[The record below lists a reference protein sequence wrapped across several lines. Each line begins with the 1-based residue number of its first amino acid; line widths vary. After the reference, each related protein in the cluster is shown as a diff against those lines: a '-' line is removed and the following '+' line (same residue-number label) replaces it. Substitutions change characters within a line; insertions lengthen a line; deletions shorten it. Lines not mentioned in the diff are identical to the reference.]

1 MLRNRMIRAAI
12 PKGSPISF
20 VDATGQVVDISST
33 TGTITVSTDD
43 SIVAFSHG
51 KIADEI
57 SFYSFGGTSTLGSF
71 NNFALQG
78 TTTGDSGNDYL
89 NIASFVPI
97 SSGGTLNMTENG
109 GRDAG
114 FGLIAFDGGDS
125 ISFSAGTSG
134 SISVTDV
141 TTDDAIIIYETT
153 QQFGVSTGTL
163 PGTPSGYTSAFSHQW
178 QVGQGGAKQGWSTR
192 VSYQTGLSG
201 TVSLTIPSG
210 SWDYIGSLIIRV
222 YSA

>member
-20 VDATGQVVDISST
+20 VDATGQVVDVAGT
-33 TGTITVSTDD
+33 TGTITVSTGDF
-43 SIVAFSHG
+43 IVAFSHG

-57 SFYSFGGTSTLGSF
+57 SFYSFGGTSTVGTL
-71 NNFALQG
+71 NNFATQG
-78 TTTGDSGNDYL
+78 TTIGDGGNDYL
-89 NIASFVPI
+89 NIASSAPI
-97 SSGGTLNMTENG
+97 SSGGTLNMSESG

-125 ISFSAGTSG
+125 ISYSAGTSG
-134 SISVTDV
+134 SISVSGV
-141 TTDDAIIIYETT
+141 TANDAIIIYETT
-153 QQFGVSTGTL
+153 QQLSTSVGTL

-178 QVGQGGAKQGWSTR
+178 QVGQGGSKQGWSTR

-201 TVSLTIPSG
+201 TVSHTIPSG
-210 SWDYIGSLIIRV
+210 AWDYIGSLIIRV
-222 YSA
+222 YS